1 MTFQLDRA
9 AGLWYSVSAQLICYL
24 SCKKPAIKQI
34 GKSDGP
40 APEYWI
46 VSSLCTRSQHVLQ
59 RNEPF
64 LAATQRF
71 CCL

>member
-9 AGLWYSVSAQLICYL
+9 AGLWWSVSAQLVCYL
-24 SCKKPAIKQI
+24 SCQKSAIKQI
-34 GKSDGP
+34 GISGGP
-40 APEYWI
+40 APEYWKL
-46 VSSLCTRSQHVLQ
+46 SGLCTRSQHVLQ

-64 LAATQRF
+64 LAVTQRF